1 MNFVSRKRTTHA
13 ERARTRG
20 GPPGGVRF
28 RADERLENAGRE
40 DEALRGARRSGCVGD
55 SSAVKTVLRLGG
67 DGRLGLAGVGEDP
80 VDDCRGISA
89 RGEDRGSL
97 DDLAAG
103 SVRASKAGD

>member
-1 MNFVSRKRTTHA
+1 MLNA
-13 ERARTRG
+13 PAPAADLRG
-20 GPPGGVRF
+20 ACGF
-28 RADERLENAGRE
+28 RAERLENAGRE
-40 DEALRGARRSGCVGD
+40 DEALRRARWSGCVGD

-89 RGEDRGSL
+89 RGEDRRSL
-97 DDLAAG
+97 NDLPAG